1 MKKPTIKNWIKYWS
15 TAIALTAMLA
25 VGACDNKNDN
35 TSVDSAVDAAGE
47 TASPARED
55 VSRNLEEEAEVE
67 AVQAGG
73 DVLPPRRSTTY
84 DISGPE
90 QDRDQSV
97 RDTRTKSDGE
107 TLPTGANDQTIDPQG
122 LPLNNGIQNDGDELN
137 STEAETNRQ
146 ENITGP
152 TNQNNENTKDR
163 KVTYETDRR
172 GTTEMR
178 IENSSAGAQVPDLE
192 TGAAGAE
199 IETTQGTQPGTMYD
213 SQGESYN
220 TIPSPTEQ
228 ESPAD
233 MYTPGDSVENKE

>member
-15 TAIALTAMLA
+15 TAVALTAMLA

-35 TSVDSAVDAAGE
+35 TSVDSAVDAEGGID
-47 TASPARED
+47 SPARED
-55 VSRNLEEEAEVE
+55 VSQNLEEGGEAEIE
-67 AVQAGG
+67 AAEHEEEA
-73 DVLPPRRSTTY
+73 LPPNPSTTY

-107 TLPTGANDQTIDPQG
+107 ALPTGANEETIDPKG
-122 LPLNNGIQNDGDELN
+122 LPLNNGLQNDGDEVN
-137 STEAETNRQ
+137 SPVNETNRQ

-152 TNQNNENTKDR
+152 TRQDPKDR
-163 KVTYETDRR
+163 NVTYETDRN
-172 GTTEMR
+172 GTTTMR
-178 IENSSAGAQVPDLE
+178 IENSAAGAQVPDLE
-192 TGAAGAE
+192 TGAEGAE
-199 IETTQGTQPGTMYD
+199 IEPDQGTQPGTMYD

-220 TIPSPTEQ
+220 TIATPTEQ

-233 MYTPGDSVENKE
+233 MYTPGDSLGTKE